1 MNMQDV
7 NPNRKHIDFLD
18 VVELIKKIREDEK
31 GIKTEESKNSLRKYT
46 FNPLLEEYEALKRA
60 FLENPTEENKKIF
73 YEKLNNLIKQQEG
86 HDEAIAYVDNRINKE
101 NDEIEI

>member
-7 NPNRKHIDFLD
+7 NPNRKYVDFLD
-18 VVELIKKIREDEK
+18 VVELIKRIRNDEK
-31 GIKTEESKNSLRKYT
+31 GIKTEENSIRKYT
-46 FNPLLEEYEALKRA
+46 FNPLLEEYEVLKRT

-73 YEKLNNLIKQQEG
+73 KEKLNNLIKTQEG
-86 HDEAIAYVDNRINKE
+86 YEEAIAYVDNRINKE